1 MSDDTTMDIFI
12 FEKFLQDVYETYVLD
27 VRSYIDVSSIRCA
40 KFSPDGKLLIS
51 CSDDETIKIWDITS
65 EQCIKTF

>member
-1 MSDDTTMDIFI
+1 MSDDTTMDII

-40 KFSPDGKLLIS
+40 KFSPDGKLLVS

-65 EQCIKTF
+65 EQRIKTF

>member
-1 MSDDTTMDIFI
+1 MSDDTTMDII

-27 VRSYIDVSSIRCA
+27 VRSYIDVSSIRCV
-40 KFSPDGKLLIS
+40 KFSPGKLLVS

-65 EQCIKTF
+65 EQCIKIF